1 MPFTRPTWLGQD
13 KEAKRKKQFRKF
25 AVLVSK
31 SQGDI
36 SAALIALTTESEED
50 AAGPSNAANE
60 SSAWMPV
67 SVCKV

>member
-1 MPFTRPTWLGQD
+1 MPLPKPTWLGQD

-25 AVLVSK
+25 ALQLSK

-36 SAALIALTTESEED
+36 SATLIALTNESEED
-50 AAGPSNAANE
+50 ESGPPDAENEPAAWKA
-60 SSAWMPV
+60 V